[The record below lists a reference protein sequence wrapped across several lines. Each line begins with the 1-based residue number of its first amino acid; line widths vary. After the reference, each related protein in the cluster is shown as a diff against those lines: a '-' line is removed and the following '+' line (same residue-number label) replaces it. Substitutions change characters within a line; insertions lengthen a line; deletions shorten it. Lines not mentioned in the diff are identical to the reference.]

1 MSGQSGSLALAEF
14 AIEFIDEDT
23 LTTCADN
30 LLVLKDSDKD
40 GNFRENPAPYVI
52 PDDGVDGD
60 AMTINLKKVNSMEGC
75 KLERVFEYQDPWS
88 SDYWIEIREEQ
99 GVVEFDFETAMTVT
113 ITFNQKWFIDNY
125 YMFYQQQADSIINVM
140 PEEVK
145 IAVRVRTIAVNM
157 EVEDK
162 FTVTIVSSG
171 ETQADLCSSEFDG
184 LQLKENTGMSGTR
197 EWIVP
202 TKTESRETKY
212 ILITPDVDVSAL
224 SWQCAEQVY

>member
-1 MSGQSGSLALAEF
+1 
-14 AIEFIDEDT
+14 
-23 LTTCADN
+23 
-30 LLVLKDSDKD
+30 
-40 GNFRENPAPYVI
+40 
-52 PDDGVDGD
+52 
-60 AMTINLKKVNSMEGC
+60 
-75 KLERVFEYQDPWS
+75 
-88 SDYWIEIREEQ
+88 
-99 GVVEFDFETAMTVT
+99 
-113 ITFNQKWFIDNY
+113 
-125 YMFYQQQADSIINVM
+125 M